1 MIEVEVLRELLSS
14 GADLSTILI
23 VVWMFKQDKRI
34 LYLEI
39 KTGLRKLTGN

>member
-1 MIEVEVLRELLSS
+1 MELEILRELLAS

-34 LYLEI
+34 LMLEL
-39 KTGLRKLTGN
+39 KTGLRKLTHAD